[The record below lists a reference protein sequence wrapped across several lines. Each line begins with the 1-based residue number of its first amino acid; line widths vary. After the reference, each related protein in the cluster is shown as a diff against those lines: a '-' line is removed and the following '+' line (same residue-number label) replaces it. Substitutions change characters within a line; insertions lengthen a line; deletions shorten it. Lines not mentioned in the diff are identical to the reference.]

1 MVKPFG
7 VMNAPTIVMDYM
19 NMIFRP
25 FMDKFVVVF
34 INDILI
40 YSRTREKREEHLRF
54 VLVILREKKLNARLY
69 NCESWPEEL
78 KFLAM

>member
-1 MVKPFG
+1 
-7 VMNAPTIVMDYM
+7 MNAPTIVMDYM

-25 FMDKFVVVF
+25 FMDMFAVVF

-40 YSRTREKREEHLRF
+40 YSRTREEHLRF
-54 VLVILREKKLNARLY
+54 VLVILREKQLNARLY

-78 KFLAM
+78 KFLAMWSQLKGL

>member
-25 FMDKFVVVF
+25 FMDMFAVVF

-40 YSRTREKREEHLRF
+40 YSRTREEHLRF
-54 VLVILREKKLNARLY
+54 VLVILREKQLNASLY

>member
-25 FMDKFVVVF
+25 FMDMFAVVF

-40 YSRTREKREEHLRF
+40 YSRTREEHLRF
-54 VLVILREKKLNARLY
+54 VLVILREKQLNARLY

>member
-40 YSRTREKREEHLRF
+40 YSRTREEHLRF
-54 VLVILREKKLNARLY
+54 VLVILREKQLNARLY

>member
-1 MVKPFG
+1 
-7 VMNAPTIVMDYM
+7 MNAPTIVMDYM

-25 FMDKFVVVF
+25 FMDMFAVVF

-40 YSRTREKREEHLRF
+40 YSRTREEHLRF
-54 VLVILREKKLNARLY
+54 VLVILREKQLNASLY

-78 KFLAM
+78 KFLAMWSQLKGL